1 MYTYSQIEYELEMI
15 DDMIEKEMH
24 NTRIQALKKLSSMVA
39 HSNSEI
45 GNILAYAYFD
55 SVDDAIKLAD
65 ILDLGKLDLLSIQE
79 DLEAFKEEYLK
90 NYEEAQNF

>member
-1 MYTYSQIEYELEMI
+1 MYAYSQIEYELEMI

-24 NTRIQALKKLSSMVA
+24 NTRIQALRKLSSLVA
-39 HSNSEI
+39 HSKPEI

-55 SVDDAIKLAD
+55 SIGDAIKLAD
-65 ILDLGKLDLLSIQE
+65 KLDLSKLDFLAIQE

-90 NYEEAQNF
+90 DLELAQNF